1 MILEYYA
8 DLIAKLSIMKARF
21 LYNKFIVACTLILTL
36 LLHPSVVNAL
46 GLEKVESVYIGGFP
60 VGLEI
65 QPDGVIVE
73 GVAPVETEFGIVT
86 LKSKLNCG
94 DIIRSINGLGISSV
108 EDIRNAL
115 AATDELKVDV
125 EVRRGTATLS
135 IKCDLI
141 IEDLTG
147 EKRLGLQI
155 RENVAGVGTVTYVTE
170 DGCFACLG
178 HPITL
183 SNGSPVPCKSGNSY
197 NCKIL
202 GYERA
207 ARGKAGELRGTFSGY
222 SPTGKLYKNCIS
234 GVYGKFDEFEGG
246 TKIKVGSRKEVNLGK
261 AYILATIG
269 DKVEKYSIEIIKASN
284 QNSIADKSMVIRVTD
299 KRLLESTGGIVQGM
313 SGSPIIQNNKLIGA
327 VTHVFISD
335 ATKGYG
341 IYADW
346 MLKNGKCA

>member
-1 MILEYYA
+1 MKRRFPYY
-8 DLIAKLSIMKARF
+8 
-21 LYNKFIVACTLILTL
+21 KFIIACSLILSL
-36 LLHPSVVNAL
+36 LLHPSSVHTFGEEQTA
-46 GLEKVESVYIGGFP
+46 SVYIGGFP

-73 GVAPVETEFGIVT
+73 GVAPVETEFGNVT
-86 LKSKLNCG
+86 MKSKLLSG
-94 DIIRSINGLGISSV
+94 DIIRSIDGVSVFSV
-108 EDIRNAL
+108 EDIRKVL
-115 AATDELKVDV
+115 ASTDELSVDV
-125 EVRRGTATLS
+125 VVTRGTATLN

-183 SNGSPVPCKSGNSY
+183 SNGASVPCKSGNSY

-202 GYERA
+202 GYERGT
-207 ARGKAGELRGTFSGY
+207 RGKPGELRGAFSGY

-246 TKIKVGSRKEVNLGK
+246 EKVQVASRKEVSLGK
-261 AYILATIG
+261 AYVLSTIG
-269 DKVEKYSIEIIKASN
+269 DKVEKYSIEIVKAVN

-299 KRLLESTGGIVQGM
+299 KRLLNSTGGIVQGM
-313 SGSPIIQNNKLIGA
+313 SGSPIIQNDKLIGA
-327 VTHVFISD
+327 VTHVFVSD